1 MSKKMRVRQ
10 ARLLRGFCGLVILV
24 SYCVPA
30 WADDCGRPAIFWISG
45 SGSFDASINF
55 AGAGGSPTN
64 CAPLATDNVTF
75 GAYPGV
81 YPTSGTVTFAGGE
94 TVNSLLVA
102 SSGWTFALNG
112 NINVTQGIVFGN
124 STLTLTG
131 GNTIM
136 ADPSAGVLSGDALVI
151 PDNSGFSGAKV
162 SLLSLSMTGGG
173 SISAQQGGTISS
185 VQLAGGSSVQ
195 MQGGAATAEL
205 EIDSGSINASTVS
218 ARSGTTGG
226 SLFLAAGGG
235 GEALALT
242 GGTQVSAGQL
252 YVGVG
257 YGNTVTASGSSLTA
271 GKTYVYDSLSLQ
283 NGATLASGPLTVGA
297 GHLTV
302 QSGAQV
308 TSTTSLVSGAG
319 SSGLLGAYLTGTNSL
334 WTINGGLNI
343 SNSGVDVA
351 AGGRLNVTGAGSI
364 GLLASPGR
372 TSTLLLD
379 GAGTMLS
386 ATGSVTL
393 GQAAGASAGTAA
405 MYVQNGASATL
416 GGNLNVG
423 GAAPGQLTQSG
434 GTLQDAGAAVGG
446 NTIGVGTVTIK
457 GGAWTSSGTLTVGAS
472 GNSAVSQSTL
482 VQSGGAITAQEL
494 VLNANDA
501 SDTLPPVPVYSLNA
515 GTLQVNDSLMQNGPV
530 QQTGGSVKVSDDLI
544 ATRGTY
550 ALSGTGMLTVDG
562 GVTLTRASSGFS
574 SFAQVGNATVAIA
587 GLLNVSGGQYRFGAC
602 GCHGA
607 ASSDAVLT
615 AGSVMVSEGSNFNQN
630 GGSVQVAGGLTVQ
643 GSASEYRLVSGASS
657 VGGTTS
663 ISAEGS
669 MSQSGGTFLTSVLS
683 LSSGAAYALSGGSLT
698 SGSLSIGG
706 SANAAMASQF
716 LQSGGS
722 SATITGAVLNAGTLS
737 ISGATMHA
745 GSYTQLAGGS
755 KLLLN
760 GGTLDPPA
768 VSIAGGQLSGT
779 GSIDGNLTVSHAMVQ
794 VGGSTPGALDIAG
807 NYHQTGGEL
816 IFEVTGNGSGGF
828 LDSAIELDH
837 GSSVAIS
844 GTTIALDF
852 LDGANPTAFFA
863 NGRANIG
870 TFLTEAGLAQL
881 PLGSFGSG
889 DLFAYEVGSGP
900 LVYLNFDAANGKL
913 GTSSSSGGNGSGGS
927 GSGSSVPEP
936 PGLLLLLTA
945 LGVLS
950 VAPRALRRVTR

>member
-1 MSKKMRVRQ
+1 MRVRQ
-10 ARLLRGFCGLVILV
+10 ARLLRGCCGLVILV
-24 SYCVPA
+24 SCCVPA

-195 MQGGAATAEL
+195 MHGGAATAEL

-257 YGNTVTASGSSLTA
+257 YGNTVTASGSSLAA

-379 GAGTMLS
+379 GAGTVLS

-423 GAAPGQLTQSG
+423 GAAPGQLTLQSG

-446 NTIGVGTVTIK
+446 NTIGIGTVTIK
-457 GGAWTSSGTLTVGAS
+457 GGAWTSSGTVTVGAS

-494 VLNANDA
+494 VLNADPSDA
-501 SDTLPPVPVYSLNA
+501 LPAVPVYSLSA
-515 GTLQVNDSLMQNGPV
+515 GTLQVNDSLMQNGAV
-530 QQTGGSVKVSDDLI
+530 QQSGGSVKVSDDLI
-544 ATRGTY
+544 ATKGSY
-550 ALSGTGMLTVDG
+550 ALSGTAMLTVDG
-562 GVTLTRASSGFS
+562 GVTITQGSHGFG
-574 SFAQVGNATVAIA
+574 SFTQVGNSTVAIA
-587 GLLNVSGGQYRFGAC
+587 GLLDVSGAQYRFGAC

-615 AGSVMVSEGSNFNQN
+615 AGSVMLSESSNFNQN

-643 GSASEYRLVSGASS
+643 SSGSQYRLVSGASS

-663 ISAEGS
+663 ISAESG
-669 MSQSGGTFLTSVLS
+669 MTQSGGTFLTSVLS

-706 SANAAMASQF
+706 GANGAMASQF
-716 LQSGGS
+716 LQSDGS

-737 ISGATMHA
+737 ISGSTMHA

-755 KLLLN
+755 KLLLD

-768 VSIAGGQLSGT
+768 VNIAGGQLIGT
-779 GSIDGNLTVSHAMVQ
+779 GVIDGNVAVTGGVVQ
-794 VGGSTPGALDIAG
+794 VGGPTAGTLGVAGNYRQSNGEIILDIA
-807 NYHQTGGEL
+807 
-816 IFEVTGNGSGGF
+816 GNGSGGF
-828 LDSAIELDH
+828 LDSVLALNA
-837 GSSVAIS
+837 GSSVAIT
-844 GTTIALDF
+844 GTTVVLDF
-852 LDGANPTAFFA
+852 LSGANPVTFFA
-863 NGRANIG
+863 GDHANIG
-870 TFLTEAGLAQL
+870 TFLTEAGLAQF
-881 PLGSFGSG
+881 PLDSFGSG

-900 LVYLNFDAANGKL
+900 LVYLNFDAADGEL
-913 GTSSSSGGNGSGGS
+913 GTSSSSGGNGSG

-950 VAPRALRRVTR
+950 VAPRAMRRVTR